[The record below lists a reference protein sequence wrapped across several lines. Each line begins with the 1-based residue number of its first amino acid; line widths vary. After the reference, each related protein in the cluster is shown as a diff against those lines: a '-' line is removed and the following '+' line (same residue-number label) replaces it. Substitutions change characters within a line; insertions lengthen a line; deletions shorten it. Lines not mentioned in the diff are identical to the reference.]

1 MKAYSY
7 ITIACITDG
16 SDGKDGSNG
25 KDGTSVSVSSTSV
38 TYQASSSGT
47 VVPTGSW
54 NASIPSVSKGQYLW
68 TKTVVNYNPS
78 GSTTSYSVSYMGT
91 NGTNGTDGKD
101 GSNGKDGTSVSVS
114 STSVTYQASTSGTTV
129 PTGTWNTSIPSV
141 SKGQYLWTK
150 TVVSYNPSGST
161 TTYSV
166 SYMGTN
172 GTDGKDGADGKDGTS
187 VSISSTSVT
196 YQTSSSGTT
205 VPTGNW
211 SNTVPSVTKGQ
222 YLWTK
227 TVVSYNPSG
236 STTSYSVSYMGKDG
250 SNGSDGKDGTNYWMT
265 DQWIDVSD
273 TSVYSEDKWYPVVG
287 TAIPATGSARTKIT
301 VQLNSGKKPSW
312 STHSSGFSVDLD
324 VQDQRSG
331 WGTTDSECLIFLDT
345 YKFCTVSPASYGQ
358 MSYGSLPVVY
368 LRGGGKYRVMTD
380 YPVEWSVKA
389 NTYTWVSGSYSQSV
403 SPQTSRPVPKGTS
416 IQGADAME
424 FLLTASS
431 NTYFRD
437 MRLNG
442 NQSSI
447 TIYTQVSGYTGT
459 PSISV
464 SNGTLDNGNL
474 EIPYANTYDQVSI
487 TATLTGAPTQKL
499 VLSVVDV
506 TEYGKY
512 WGPKSSAPSS
522 GVIDGDSYFSLSDK
536 RLYYRKTNAWVL
548 LSSAGLSDAEVS
560 EICAKA
566 QKDPLS
572 AIPAGSLVGSDFAY
586 FNTVIAGTI
595 TADYISSKDI
605 KSLNFQLGKAGY
617 RLRSSDGRLDAV
629 DASISG
635 DISSEAMSASY
646 AEGFSLSVT
655 FTERSVKYNG
665 VQRTVRAIPGDS
677 FSGLKVCGIYVFTG
691 GTLTYDGSGVY
702 GVTTVTG
709 SEDSPIYLVKKPCSL
724 DGKAPDDADATSVMV
739 FALVNNL
746 YSNVLNLYPDDSFT
760 YIHAQGSSTSG
771 GFESIKTM
779 SLSSPKNAL
788 IATNILPFDENCS
801 SGNFSYGGKTYT
813 YVKSDIGSPKMMFRN
828 LYAYSSIM
836 AFLEATQVTAN
847 TLVGT
852 QVTIKRATAASN
864 AYGSA
869 NPRIT
874 FSNSDQSQLLQ
885 LVYTDYDSVQAPS
898 SLTLTGNQGNEWFIA
913 PNIRG
918 NAVWGAVAN

>member
-7 ITIACITDG
+7 ITIVNITDG
-16 SDGKDGSNG
+16 SDGKAGVNG

-47 VVPTGSW
+47 TVPTGSW
-54 NASIPSVSKGQYLW
+54 STTIPSVSKGQYLW

-78 GSTTSYSVSYMGT
+78 GSTTTYSVSYMGT
-91 NGTNGTDGKD
+91 NGTNGTNGVDGKD
-101 GSNGKDGTSVSVS
+101 GSN
-114 STSVTYQASTSGTTV
+114 
-129 PTGTWNTSIPSV
+129 
-141 SKGQYLWTK
+141 
-150 TVVSYNPSGST
+150 
-161 TTYSV
+161 
-166 SYMGTN
+166 
-172 GTDGKDGADGKDGTS
+172 GKDGTS

-205 VPTGNW
+205 VPTGSW
-211 SNTVPSVTKGQ
+211 SNSVPTVTKGQ

-250 SNGSDGKDGTNYWMT
+250 SNGSDGKDGTNYWVT

-273 TSVYSEDKWYPVVG
+273 TSVYSVDKWYPVVG
-287 TAIPATGSARTKIT
+287 TALPSTGSARTKVT

-324 VQDQRSG
+324 VQDQRNG
-331 WGTTDSECLIFLDT
+331 WGTTDSTCLIYLDT

-380 YPVEWSVKA
+380 YGVTWSVKTE
-389 NTYTWVSGSYSQSV
+389 TYTWTSGSYSQSV
-403 SPQTSRPVPKGTS
+403 SPQTSRPAPKGTS
-416 IQGADAME
+416 IQGADAKE

-431 NTYFRD
+431 STFFRN
-437 MRLNG
+437 MRLSG
-442 NQSSI
+442 NQSAI
-447 TIYTQVSGYTGT
+447 AIYTQVSGYTGT
-459 PSISV
+459 PSVSV
-464 SNGTLDNGNL
+464 SDGTLNNGNL
-474 EIPYANTYDQVSI
+474 DIPYANTYDYVSI
-487 TATLTGAPTQKL
+487 TATLTGAPTQKM

-512 WGPKSSAPSS
+512 WGPNSSAPSS
-522 GVIDGDSYFSLSDK
+522 GVIDGDSYFSLSNN
-536 RLYYRKTNAWVL
+536 RLYYRKSNAWVL
-548 LSSAGLSDAEVS
+548 LSSAGLTAAEVS
-560 EICAKA
+560 VICSKA
-566 QKDPLS
+566 QKDALS
-572 AIPAGSLVGSDFAY
+572 AIPAGSLVGSDFGY
-586 FNTVIAGTI
+586 FNTIIAGTI

-605 KSLNFQLGKAGY
+605 KSQNFQLGKAGY

-635 DISSEAMSASY
+635 DISSEAMSASF
-646 AEGFSLSVT
+646 AEDFSLSVT
-655 FTERSVKYNG
+655 FTERSVKYYG
-665 VQRTVRAIPGDS
+665 SQRTVRAI
-677 FSGLKVCGIYVFTG
+677 SGSAFNDLKVCGIYVFTG
-691 GTLTYDGSGVY
+691 GTITYEGSGV
-702 GVTTVTG
+702 VNTTTVTG
-709 SEDSPIYLVKKPCSL
+709 SEDSPIYVVKEPCTL
-724 DGKAPDDADATSVMV
+724 NGTAPSDAEAISIRI
-739 FALVNNL
+739 FALVSNM
-746 YSNVLNLYPDDSFT
+746 YCNVLNLYPDDSFT
-760 YIHAQGSSTSG
+760 YLHTQDSTPSG
-771 GFESIKTM
+771 GFSSVKDM
-779 SLSSPKNAL
+779 SLSSPKKAL
-788 IATNILPFDENCS
+788 ITSMILPFNDS
-801 SGNFSYGGKTYT
+801 GSGNFTYDGTSYT
-813 YVKSDIGSPKMMFRN
+813 YVNCDIGAPKMMFRN
-828 LYAYSSIM
+828 LYVYSAIM
-836 AFLEATQVTAN
+836 AFLEATQVRAN

-852 QVTIKRATAASN
+852 QVTIKRGTAASN